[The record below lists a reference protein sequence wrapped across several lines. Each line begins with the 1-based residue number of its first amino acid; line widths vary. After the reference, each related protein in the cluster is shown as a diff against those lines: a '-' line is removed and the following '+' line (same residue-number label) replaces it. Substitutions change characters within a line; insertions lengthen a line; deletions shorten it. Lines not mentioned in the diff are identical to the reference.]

1 MKISIVIPAR
11 NEARLIAD
19 TLRSLKNQTYQ
30 GDYEIIVVDN
40 GSTDNTAEVARS
52 CGVRVISADKE
63 KSVFYARQVGA
74 DAAQGDIIVQADGD
88 TLYPEKWL
96 KRIADK
102 MEAHPEAPAVAGRFL
117 YREKFVWSFVELT
130 VRNILNIVATAF
142 WGRPLLVSGATFA
155 FRKQAFN
162 EVGGYQG
169 LQYSADQHGITGR
182 LRKLGKILY
191 DPKVYVLTSSRSVRR
206 PCFILLMAV
215 TANLVNL
222 LLDFGRNLLTPR
234 PRAGQRNL
242 KKRLALG
249 FSLIMVFFISC
260 AMYGYFSPTSP
271 VFGRVYYKGD
281 SGEKVVALT
290 FDDGPNEPYT
300 SQILDIL
307 KEYDIKA
314 TFFVIGKNV
323 EEYPDVTKRILNE
336 GSVLG
341 NHSNTHDANHA
352 LSAQGSRDLEDAEE
366 IIYDVTGVLPHLY
379 RPPHGKKT
387 PWELDCVKE
396 NKLIEVTWSSSANDQ
411 PKTGVIDQ
419 KAAETYAAKFVKATR
434 PGEIM
439 LLHDGYGTEH
449 YNQDSDKSLTVKAL
463 PLIIEQ
469 LLAKGYRFVTVPAL
483 LNVPAYNEVR

>member
-30 GDYEIIVVDN
+30 GDYEILVVDN

-52 CGVRVISADKE
+52 CGVRVISANKHT
-63 KSVFYARQVGA
+63 SVFYARQVGA
-74 DAAQGDIIVQADGD
+74 EASNGDIIVQADGD
-88 TLYPEKWL
+88 TLYPEHWL

-102 MEAHPEAPAVAGRFL
+102 MAKNPKAVAIAGRFL

-130 VRNILNIVATAF
+130 VRNFLNIVSTAF

-162 EVGGYQG
+162 EAGGYQG
-169 LQYSADQHGITGR
+169 LSYSADQHGITGR

-222 LLDFGRNLLTPR
+222 LLDFGRNLLTPKPKTR
-234 PRAGQRNL
+234 QMRLR
-242 KKRLALG
+242 KKLALG
-249 FSLIMVFFISC
+249 FAAMMAFFI
-260 AMYGYFSPTSP
+260 AFAAYGYYSPTSP

-323 EEYPDVTKRILNE
+323 EEYPDIAKRILNE

-352 LSAQGSRDLEDAEE
+352 LSTYGERDLVDAEN
-366 IIYDVTGVLPHLY
+366 IIYSVTGVKPHLY
-379 RPPHGKKT
+379 RPPHGRKT

-396 NKLIEVTWSSSANDQ
+396 NKLIEVTWSATANDQ
-411 PKTGVIDQ
+411 HEPGANEEQ
-419 KAAETYAAKFVKATR
+419 KAEAYAAKSVKATR

-449 YNQDSDKSLTVKAL
+449 NNQDSDKSLTVQAL

-469 LLAKGYRFVTVPAL
+469 LLAKGYRFVTVPDL
-483 LNVPAYNEVR
+483 LDVPAYNEVR